1 MNAVKEGEHL
11 TCYHCGEN
19 CNGSIVSD
27 SRNFCCEGCKTVY
40 EILNENNLCSYYN
53 LNDMPGVTVNKEVN
67 SKRFAYLDDEQ
78 VKSKLINFSDGNVST
93 VTFYIPQIH
102 CSSCIF
108 LLENLY
114 KIKDGVTRSVV
125 NFMKREVSITYNSD
139 KLSLKTVVEALSA
152 IGYEPSINLNDLDRK
167 EKSDHLRR
175 YYMRIG
181 IAFFAFGNMMLLS
194 FPEYLGLNVLA
205 ESPFRKFFG
214 YLNFLLALPVMFYC
228 AQEFFVSA
236 WNAVKQ
242 KSLNMDIPIVLG
254 ILAMFIRS
262 TYEVFS
268 HTGAGYFDTLGS
280 LILLML
286 IGRLFQNKTYDT
298 LSFERDY
305 KSYFP
310 VAVTVINN
318 GKENSIPL
326 TRLRISDRLLI
337 RNMELIPADSILIK
351 GNANIDYSFVTG
363 EATPIAKPVG
373 STLFAG
379 GKHIGS
385 AIEVEVIKEVSH
397 SYLTEL
403 WNDVA
408 FRKEGKENVTSLA
421 TKVSKWFTPIV
432 MLIAIA
438 ASMYWWNKD
447 FHKALNAFTSVLI
460 ITCPC
465 ALALASPFTLGNVLR
480 ILGRNRVYLKNALVI
495 EKLAK
500 IDSIVFDKTGTLTN
514 TKEAKI
520 EFVGAPLSEYELR
533 LVKSLVYHSSHPL
546 SRKVYDLLADVK
558 MISTHDFKEIEGKG
572 IEGWVDENCV
582 RIGSKRYLHNDDN
595 PLTAERS
602 DFNHASKVYVGF
614 NGEIKGF
621 FLVKNEYRKGFGKL
635 METLKRTFG
644 IYVVSGD
651 NDAEKNFLKL
661 HVPET
666 NLIFHQQPTD
676 KLNFIKELQK
686 NMRNVMMLGDGL
698 NDAGALRQSDVG
710 IAISDNINNFSPACD
725 GIIEANEFENLPAF
739 LMYAKDGVNII
750 KASFVISLLYNS
762 LGIYFAVQGT
772 MSPIVAAI
780 LMPVSSVT
788 IILFTTIASNVL
800 GRKRGF

>member
-1 MNAVKEGEHL
+1 MNAVKEEEHL

-19 CNGSIVSD
+19 CNGSIVSNTH
-27 SRNFCCEGCKTVY
+27 SFCCEGCKTVY

-53 LNDMPGVTVNKEVN
+53 LNEKPGVTVGKEIN
-67 SKRFAYLDDEQ
+67 TKRFAYLDDEQ
-78 VKSKLINFSDGNVST
+78 VKSKLINFADGKIAT

-114 KIKDGVTRSVV
+114 KIKDGVTRSLV
-125 NFMKREVSITYNSD
+125 NFMKREVSITYNTD
-139 KLSLKTVVEALSA
+139 KLSLKNVVEALTA
-152 IGYEPSINLNDLDRK
+152 IGYEPVINLNDLDRK

-194 FPEYLGLNVLA
+194 FPEYLGLNALA

-214 YLNFLLALPVMFYC
+214 YLNFVLALPVMFYC

-236 WNAVKQ
+236 WNALKQ
-242 KSLNMDIPIVLG
+242 KALNMDIPIVLG
-254 ILAMFIRS
+254 ILAMFVRS

-326 TRLRISDRLLI
+326 IKLRVADRLLI
-337 RNMELIPADSILIK
+337 RNMELIPADSVLIK

-363 EATPIAKPVG
+363 EATPIAKQVG

-385 AIEVEVIKEVSH
+385 AIEIEVVKEVSH

-403 WNDVA
+403 WNDTA

-432 MLIAIA
+432 IIIAIA
-438 ASMYWWNKD
+438 ASIYWWNKD
-447 FHKALNAFTSVLI
+447 LHRALNAFTSVLI

-480 ILGRNRVYLKNALVI
+480 ILSRNRVYLKNALVV

-500 IDSIVFDKTGTLTN
+500 IDSVVFDKTGTLTN

-520 EFVGAPLSEYELR
+520 EFIGEPLSEYELR

-546 SRKVYDLLADVK
+546 SRKVYDLLVEVK
-558 MISTHDFKEIEGKG
+558 LISTQDFKEIEGKG

-602 DFNHASKVYVGF
+602 DFNHASKVFVGI
-614 NGEIKGF
+614 NGKIKGF

-635 METLKRTFG
+635 MDTLKKQFA

-651 NDAEKNFLKL
+651 NDAEKNFLKQY
-661 HVPET
+661 VPVA
-666 NLIFHQQPTD
+666 NLIFHQQPAD
-676 KLNFIKELQK
+676 KLSFIKGLQER
-686 NMRNVMMLGDGL
+686 NQNVMMLGDGL

-739 LMYAKDGVNII
+739 MNYAKDGVNII

-762 LGIYFAVQGT
+762 LGLYFAIQGT
-772 MSPIVAAI
+772 MSPIVAAV

-788 IILFTTIASNVL
+788 IILFTTITSNL
-800 GRKRGF
+800 MGRKRGF